1 MSPGRAYRGYTAPMR
16 PWLIRGL
23 AMALL
28 HTVAAVLLAKSE
40 VFHPTDVS
48 VITAAVIAV
57 LVGAAALW
65 SALDAWLRRPEAGKT
80 WFITAII
87 AGPVSGVLSVA
98 GKAMFVD
105 QTGMSELGPALTGG
119 AAFTALLVLIP
130 AGLGLLVGG
139 RIEAP
144 RKHAE
149 GAAAAQRTSD
159 EPVG

>member
-1 MSPGRAYRGYTAPMR
+1 MR

-23 AMALL
+23 GMALL
-28 HTVAAVLLAKSE
+28 HTVAAVLLAKAE
-40 VFHPTDVS
+40 VFQPTGVS
-48 VITAAVIAV
+48 VITAATIAV
-57 LVGAAALW
+57 LVGASALW

-80 WFITAII
+80 WFIAAII

-144 RKHAE
+144 HKHA
-149 GAAAAQRTSD
+149 AADAQRTSD